1 MLTSRFFKQ
10 MLVLVIAGV
19 VSFSV
24 AAADN
29 GAVGNTTA
37 TEVSGESFRG
47 EENLCNMGR
56 GIVNIATCWLEIPR
70 CIIYHN
76 SQVPV
81 MGTIVGICEGA
92 GFTVVRAFSGVM
104 DFISFGFMSD
114 SIYNSTHEFK
124 EWVWDSRWQPEE

>member
-1 MLTSRFFKQ
+1 MLTSRFFKS

-19 VSFSV
+19 ISCS
-24 AAADN
+24 AAAAGSSRSN
-29 GAVGNTTA
+29 ASTQA
-37 TEVSGESFRG
+37 AAESFQG
-47 EENLCNMGR
+47 EENLYNMGR

-104 DFISFGFMSD
+104 DFISFGFMTD
-114 SIYNSTHEFK
+114 SIYNSTHEFR
-124 EWVWDSRWQPEE
+124 EWVWDSRWQPKE